1 MAVTLQNLRDAVYD
15 ILREDEDAWAYPLT
29 FVDQLLN
36 SSQQRICNG
45 RVVNPLNGQEVR
57 KGSLPFLNTSQFYSN
72 VAPTTLSAAA
82 TVWAT
87 SLSVTSCA
95 SFPTAGTV
103 YINGN
108 IIAYTGKTSTT
119 TLTGVTGVLFAFS
132 SGSQVSI
139 VFTLPTDFASVISV
153 TYNNKYKILPKT
165 YDDIFE
171 DLNGMKGTAWNVE
184 SSAVSPF
191 GSPWR
196 VDPFYTIVDRTYL
209 IIFNQN
215 NTGDQIHL
223 RYEKNPTTMTTS
235 VNVTIDNDIYAKG
248 TIPYI
253 AVWELLYNRW
263 EEGRAADLINFGLGQ
278 VREMYNY
285 YNESSHEK
293 ISGVQYKTAKSR
305 LNI

>member
-1 MAVTLQNLRDAVYD
+1 MTTTLQNLRDLTYE
-15 ILREDEDAWAYPLT
+15 ILREDENTWAYPLT

-36 SSQQRICNG
+36 SAQQRICNG

-57 KGSLPFLNTSQFYSN
+57 KGQLPFLNTSNFFSN
-72 VAPTTLSAAA
+72 VAPTTLSAVT
-82 TVWAT
+82 TVGAT
-87 SLSVTSCA
+87 SLSVTNCG
-95 SFPTAGTV
+95 SFPTAWTV

-119 TLTGVTGVLFAFS
+119 TLTGVTGVLFAFA

-139 VFTLPTDFASVISV
+139 VFTLPTDYASVISV
-153 TYNNKYKILPKT
+153 TYNNKYKIQAKT

-184 SSAVSPF
+184 STAVSPF
-191 GSPWR
+191 WSPWR
-196 VDPFYTIVDRTYL
+196 VDPFYCIVDRTYL
-209 IIFNQN
+209 IVFNQN

-235 VNVTIDNDIYAKG
+235 VNATIDNDIYAKG

-253 AVWELLYNRW
+253 AVGELLYNRW
-263 EEGRAADLINFGLGQ
+263 EEWRAAELLNFGIWQ
-278 VREMYNY
+278 VREMFDY
-285 YNESSHEK
+285 YNKSSFEK
-293 ISGVQYKTAKSR
+293 ISGTAYRTAKSH